1 MPFISSND
9 HTSLYYKDWGSGE
22 PVVFVPGWCLGSEMW
37 EYQMVPLAEA
47 GFRCVSYDV
56 RGCGRSDQPGGGY
69 DLDTLSDDLA
79 AVVEGLGLRSVALVG
94 HSAGSAQILRYLSR
108 HGAAR
113 VARISL
119 ISSTAPYLIKAD
131 DNPDGVDGAVLE
143 EMISGLRRD
152 RPRWAAALA
161 SPWFG
166 ADLPG
171 VSVSPELLDWAVRM
185 FLRASPRAA
194 IETIRAVYTT
204 DLRPDARSTTVPTLI
219 VHGDSDVMVPFELSA
234 RRLAGEIPRAELTV
248 YENASHGPFISHKDR
263 LNDDLLSFLGAP
275 SKAAAPS

>member
-9 HTSLYYKDWGSGE
+9 CTSLYYKDWGSGE
-22 PVVFVPGWCLGSEMW
+22 PVVFVPGWCLSADMW

-47 GFRCVSYDV
+47 GFRCISYDV

-69 DLDTLSDDLA
+69 DLDTLADDLA
-79 AVVEGLGLRSVALVG
+79 AVIEGLELRDATLVG

-108 HGAAR
+108 HGSAR

-152 RPRWAAALA
+152 RPKWAAALA

-166 ADLPG
+166 VGLPG
-171 VSVSPELLDWAVRM
+171 VSVSQEQLDWAVRM
-185 FLRASPRAA
+185 FLQASPRAA

-204 DLRPDARSTTVPTLI
+204 DLRPDAREVAVPTLI
-219 VHGDSDVMVPFELSA
+219 VHGDADVMVPFEASA
-234 RRLAGEIPRAELTV
+234 RRLAEEISHAELRV
-248 YENASHGPFISHKDR
+248 YENASHGPFVSHKDR
-263 LNDDLLSFLGAP
+263 LNDDLLSFMGDHA
-275 SKAAAPS
+275 KAVLS

>member
-1 MPFISSND
+1 M
-9 HTSLYYKDWGSGE
+9 
-22 PVVFVPGWCLGSEMW
+22 VFVPGWCLSADMW

-47 GFRCVSYDV
+47 GFRCISYDV

-69 DLDTLSDDLA
+69 DLDTLADDLA
-79 AVVEGLGLRSVALVG
+79 AVIEGLELRDAALVG

-119 ISSTAPYLIKAD
+119 ISSTAPYLIRAD
-131 DNPDGVDGAVLE
+131 DNPDGVDGAILE

-152 RPRWAAALA
+152 RPKWAAALA

-166 ADLPG
+166 AGLPG

-185 FLRASPRAA
+185 FLQASPRAA

-204 DLRPDARSTTVPTLI
+204 DLRPDARATTVPTLI
-219 VHGDSDVMVPFELSA
+219 VHGDSDVMVPFEASA
-234 RRLAGEIPRAELTV
+234 RRLAGEIPHAELKV
-248 YENASHGPFISHKDR
+248 YENASHGPFVSHKER
-263 LNDDLLSFLGAP
+263 LNRDLLTFLRSPAE
-275 SKAAAPS
+275 AALS